1 MKTAVAYYIG
11 ADPALRR
18 QKDAVQTYATTHK
31 LRLAREFWD
40 SSNES
45 SNRHGFSAMLAYVL
59 GGGAKVA
66 LVEKP
71 GYVSPDLAAQLA
83 ACLLFMRE
91 GVELVAVTEPDY
103 FEKNCDSKV
112 ADSVDACLRIT
123 SAFEKH
129 SRLARL
135 RKGRDKR
142 SAQLGYRIEGN
153 PSWGRFNPEHV
164 DTARRF
170 AAAGKSLRQI
180 SAELAKKGYLNN
192 ASKPYGAE
200 SVARMLRGD
209 APGLNVR
216 AGRSKRV

>member
-1 MKTAVAYYIG
+1 VKTAVAYYIG
-11 ADPALRR
+11 VDPALRR
-18 QKDAVQTYATTHK
+18 QKDAVQTYATTHR

-45 SNRHGFSAMLAYVL
+45 GNRHGFAAMLAYVL
-59 GGGAKVA
+59 GGGAKVVLA
-66 LVEKP
+66 ESP
-71 GYVSPDLAAQLA
+71 GRIAPDLAAQLA
-83 ACLLFMRE
+83 ACFLFKRE

-103 FEKNCDSKV
+103 FERNCDSKV